1 MKGLE
6 LSKAYFV
13 QCGKPM
19 LQEKFGDIYDYL
31 AFGLVGSGSEC
42 YGYDDKLSI
51 DHDFEPAFCIF
62 VPDHPALTAKRIF
75 ELERAYNALP
85 AEFLGFKKSP
95 LAPVGNKRH
104 GVISISD
111 FYRSKVG
118 KVGKLDYQD
127 WFLVPEFSLLE
138 ATNGEIFEDNLGEFS
153 ALRNELGY
161 YPEDVRLKKIASN
174 LLVMGQAGQYNY
186 YRCVARGEN
195 GGGQLALVEFVK
207 ACMQTIFLLNR
218 QYMPYYK
225 WSFKALRG
233 LEKLSEIGNTLEY
246 LISSPNDSEHFLKK
260 QECVENVA
268 KQIIKEL
275 KAQNI
280 SQNLTNELEQHAY
293 SVNNHIKDALLRN
306 ENIFYGV

>member
-19 LQEKFGDIYDYL
+19 LQEKFGDIYHYL

-51 DHDFEPAFCIF
+51 DHDFEPSFCIF
-62 VPDHPALTAKRIF
+62 VPNYPELTDKRLF
-75 ELERAYNALP
+75 ELERAYKALQS
-85 AEFLGFKKSP
+85 EFLGFKKSP
-95 LAPVGNKRH
+95 LAPVGSKRH
-104 GVISISD
+104 GVISIAD
-111 FYRSKVG
+111 FYNSKVG
-118 KVGKLDYQD
+118 KVGKLDTQD

-138 ATNGEIFEDNLGEFS
+138 ATNGEVFEDNLGEFTAMRES
-153 ALRNELGY
+153 LRY
-161 YPEDVRLKKIASN
+161 YPEDVRLKKLAGN
-174 LLVMGQAGQYNY
+174 LLLMGQAGQYNY

-225 WSFKALRG
+225 WSFKALRE
-233 LEKLSEIGNTLEY
+233 LSKLSELSCVLEY

-260 QECVENVA
+260 QECVENIA
-268 KQIIKEL
+268 KQIINEL
-275 KAQNI
+275 KAQCLT
-280 SQNLTNELEQHAY
+280 QNLTNELEQHAY